1 LAASTLKTITGRER
15 RFIREL
21 RKLRAGAKESLAFEG
36 IDHLAARDAYLLV
49 LQVDSTLNRFLM
61 FGHPSVLT
69 SMQLHIW
76 NEDRECHDKGE
87 TRLVVKCAIATR
99 KTVGRLS
106 PVMMRECIMKW
117 KKPDNPAKRI
127 RLLLMF

>member
-1 LAASTLKTITGRER
+1 M
-15 RFIREL
+15 
-21 RKLRAGAKESLAFEG
+21 ESPVPEG
-36 IDHLAARDAYLLV
+36 LDRLPAQNARLLV
-49 LQVDSTLNRFLM
+49 LQVDSPLNRFLL
-61 FGHPSVLT
+61 FSHPSVLI
-69 SMQLHIW
+69 SMQLQIW
-76 NEDRECHDKGE
+76 NEDLESHGKGK
-87 TRLVVKCAIATR
+87 TPLVVKCAIATR

>member
-1 LAASTLKTITGRER
+1 
-15 RFIREL
+15 
-21 RKLRAGAKESLAFEG
+21 
-36 IDHLAARDAYLLV
+36 
-49 LQVDSTLNRFLM
+49 
-61 FGHPSVLT
+61 
-69 SMQLHIW
+69 MQLQIW
-76 NEDRECHDKGE
+76 NEDRESQDKGE
-87 TRLVVKCAIATR
+87 TRLVVKCAIATS